1 MHPDPETLR
10 GVRLFAGLTDEER
23 ARLAAWLDVEEH
35 QAGKH
40 LAREGVSDYAFF
52 VLDRGTA
59 LVTRE
64 GQTINSIG
72 PGDVFGEVAFFGDG
86 RRTATVVAETDV
98 RVLTMFGTRFREMQ
112 RDMPDVASQIEALA
126 LSRKPAAGDA

>member
-23 ARLAAWLDVEEH
+23 GRLAAWLDVEDY

-52 VLDRGTA
+52 VLDRGRA
-59 LVTRE
+59 LVTQE
-64 GQTINSIG
+64 GQTINTLG

-86 RRTATVVAETDV
+86 RRTATVIAETDV

-112 RDMPDVASQIEALA
+112 RDMPDVAEQIEALA
-126 LSRKPAAGDA
+126 LSRKGAGGEG